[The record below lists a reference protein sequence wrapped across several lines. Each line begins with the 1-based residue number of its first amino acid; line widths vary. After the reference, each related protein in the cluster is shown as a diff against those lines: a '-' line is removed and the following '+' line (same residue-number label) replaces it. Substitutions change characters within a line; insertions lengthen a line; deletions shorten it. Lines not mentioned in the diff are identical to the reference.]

1 MPAAKAASTTW
12 GESSSRCLETKS
24 RTALRRTSAAQPF
37 HSKSVPQ
44 KSKVT
49 AFSGS
54 ATDIDRVARDLAH
67 QQRRQEEGEPGRC
80 EQLRRG
86 FQLGNPPPAELLQDL
101 ELLGI
106 VAGPVDLVGVYS
118 DQ

>member
-49 AFSGS
+49 ALSAS
-54 ATDIDRVARDLAH
+54 ATDVHRVARDLAGY
-67 QQRRQEEGEPGRC
+67 QRREEERDPARSESLGRGLELGER
-80 EQLRRG
+80 
-86 FQLGNPPPAELLQDL
+86 PPAELLQHP
-101 ELLGI
+101 ELVFV
-106 VAGPVDLVGVYS
+106 VASAVDLV
-118 DQ
+118 